1 MTAMVIEAF
10 DESLYVNIL
19 DHIFALKEVPF
30 REVKPKT
37 LDPIT
42 EDDKPRKDYIPPVS
56 HP

>member
-30 REVKPKT
+30 REVKVFKSN
-37 LDPIT
+37 
-42 EDDKPRKDYIPPVS
+42 YIILS
-56 HP
+56 HFIIIP